1 MSTEALRSS
10 IQRFTAAII
19 DRTSL
24 GYGTV
29 AVQETVSITAG
40 SQRQYDLATILASN
54 PNTFDYRGSAVTV
67 KVLDTDANSPTHNL
81 YIDASAIVSAGVNDS
96 GTVVLHNH
104 STMNLSF
111 YIRID
116 VPHSPNQ

>member
-1 MSTEALRSS
+1 MGTEALRTS

-24 GYGTV
+24 GYGTI
-29 AVQETVSITAG
+29 AVQETASIAAG
-40 SQRQYDLATILASN
+40 AQRQYDLAALLVNN
-54 PNTFDYRGSAVTV
+54 PNAFDYRGSAIIV
-67 KVLDTDANSPTHNL
+67 KVLDTDANSPTHNT
-81 YIDASAIVSAGVNDS
+81 YVDASAIVSAGVNDS
-96 GTVVLHNH
+96 GTVVIHNH